1 MKMLAT
7 VALAAMITSAPS
19 LASTSSTM
27 ATGPNITRQ
36 MAVQRAD
43 RLFAL
48 LDTDHDGILTRD
60 EARAAGSRL
69 IAERLAT
76 GQDRAPGI
84 GGHTLKYF
92 EHALEKTS
100 SVNRRQFEQ
109 VMLAHFEQMDRNRD
123 GLLTAAEQQ
132 AGKNLADER

>member
-1 MKMLAT
+1 MNLLAT
-7 VALAAMITSAPS
+7 VALAAIITSAPS
-19 LASTSSTM
+19 VASTTSAPAAS
-27 ATGPNITRQ
+27 PNITRP

-48 LDTDHDGILTRD
+48 LDSDHDGILTRD
-60 EARAAGSRL
+60 EARVAGARL
-69 IAERLAT
+69 MAQRMAT

-92 EHALEKTS
+92 EHALEASS

-109 VMLAHFEQMDRNRD
+109 VMLAHFEQMDRNHD
-123 GLLTAAEQQ
+123 GILTSAERQ
-132 AGKNLADER
+132 AGRSMADGR